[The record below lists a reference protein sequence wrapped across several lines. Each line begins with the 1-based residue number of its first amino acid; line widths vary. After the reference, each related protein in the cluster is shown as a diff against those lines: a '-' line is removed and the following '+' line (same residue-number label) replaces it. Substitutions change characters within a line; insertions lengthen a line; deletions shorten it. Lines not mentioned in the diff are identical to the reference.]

1 MDKYRVWFGFE
12 GEAYA
17 GEDPACPSYWRGSGV
32 YDVFENKAIL
42 AVADIWCKEEHV
54 EDKVQELIDKEFDI
68 NVGCL
73 EIVKVVKLREE
84 DDDDPDEYIDDWHV
98 IEESK
103 GQLPAALRI
112 ESFAK
117 LWDPRKKMYPGDVF
131 CIDGKIIEVL

>member
-1 MDKYRVWFGFE
+1 MNKFRVWFGLE
-12 GEAYA
+12 GQAYA

-68 NVGCL
+68 YVDCL
-73 EIVKVVKLREE
+73 EIVKVVKLGQE

-98 IEESK
+98 IEEST
-103 GQLPAALRI
+103 GQLPANLRI
-112 ESFAK
+112 ENFAK
-117 LWDPRKKMYPGDVF
+117 IWNPQTKLCPGDLFRV
-131 CIDGKIIEVL
+131 DGKIIEVL